1 MDRIFILDDDEHFL
15 TMLKYHF
22 KKRSIPFKAFTSSRD
37 ALNSIKKISYSAG
50 IIDMKLPDT
59 TGVDVMKDFHKEFS
73 DAPVI
78 IMTAYG
84 DIETA
89 VNVIKS
95 GAWDYIQKPFDP
107 DTLILRLR
115 RALRERANNLLKE
128 AEEDEIVGKS
138 DGIKEAISLAKR
150 VAEADTTVLLL
161 GESGT
166 GKELFARNIHK
177 WSERRDGNL
186 VIINSAAIP
195 ETLMES
201 ELFGIEKGTA
211 TGVEKRIGKLELA
224 DSGTVFFD
232 EIGDMPVSIQAKI
245 LRVIENRNF
254 ERVGGRKTINV
265 DIRIIAATNKNLE
278 KMIKEGE
285 FREDLYYRLNVFPI
299 EILPLRERIDD
310 IPAMVKHFIKKYN
323 PVVKKNIKGISK
335 EGIIK
340 LKKYPW
346 PGNVRELENII
357 ERAMILEDEDF
368 ISPENVIISRKE
380 EFKEET
386 LKDATEYVV
395 KNTEVRLIK
404 SVLKKTGGNK
414 WKAAKILGISYKSL
428 FNKMNKYGLQEGK

>member
-299 EILPLRERIDD
+299 EILPLRERIED